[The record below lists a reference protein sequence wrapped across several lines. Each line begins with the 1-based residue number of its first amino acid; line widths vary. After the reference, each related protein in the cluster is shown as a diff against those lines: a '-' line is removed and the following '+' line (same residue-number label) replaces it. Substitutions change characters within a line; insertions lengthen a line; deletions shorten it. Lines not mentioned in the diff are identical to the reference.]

1 MGRGGP
7 ALPRFRFPLALV
19 EPWRR
24 HAAPWLIGSAL
35 VLNVLGVVLPFMEL
49 RRGLAHHVYSL
60 PRSVGMLWDSG
71 LYVLAVVVVAFSVV
85 FPFVKLAILG
95 AIVLG
100 RLRGA
105 RAQAQLAFVARF
117 GKWSMLD
124 VFLVCLML
132 ALANDQLLV
141 GATPMVG
148 ILCFTSSIVL
158 SMFASSR
165 MQATLASGPAQLP
178 ALPASHERRHRLLLG
193 QGCLL
198 VLVVAV
204 VLVPFLEIDD
214 WLFSDHPVSIAIAI
228 AGLWQTGA
236 EVLAIVIALFLVAAP
251 LAAGVLMLYTLKSWR
266 NGVDA
271 PRARRW
277 RAELEHWA
285 MLDVFA
291 LALGIFLVEG
301 RSFVKTELS
310 WGAFLLALL
319 LVVYWA
325 AAALYERRAGA
336 TSPPA

>member
-1 MGRGGP
+1 MLNIAGV
-7 ALPRFRFPLALV
+7 ALPFL
-19 EPWRR
+19 
-24 HAAPWLIGSAL
+24 
-35 VLNVLGVVLPFMEL
+35 EL

-60 PRSVGMLWDSG
+60 PRSVQMLWDSG
-71 LYVLAVVVVAFSVV
+71 LYVLAAVVVAFSVV
-85 FPFVKLAILG
+85 FPFVKLAILT
-95 AIVLG
+95 AIVAG
-100 RLRGA
+100 ALRAERA
-105 RAQAQLAFVARF
+105 RALLSFVARW

-141 GATPMVG
+141 GATPRIG

-158 SMFASSR
+158 SMLTSSR
-165 MQATLASGPAQLP
+165 MQAVLQGAGASVAPAP
-178 ALPASHERRHRLLLG
+178 HALRHRLLLG
-193 QGCLL
+193 QGLLL

-236 EVLAIVIALFLVAAP
+236 EVLGIVIALFLVAAP
-251 LAAGVLMLYTLKSWR
+251 LATGVLMLYTLRSWGR
-266 NGVDA
+266 GRDA

-319 LVVYWA
+319 LIAYWA
-325 AAALYERRAGA
+325 GAALYERRAGA